1 MNILNKTTQF
11 VHYILKSYISNNSI
25 AVDCTVGNGNDTLFL
40 AKNCHYVFGFD
51 IQNKAIETT
60 DYLLKQNG
68 CNNYKLYLDSHS
80 QIDKYIKQKVDIIVF
95 NLGYLPKADKSITTN
110 YDTTIK
116 ALDSCLNLMS
126 DNGVIAITIYY
137 GHQQGKTEREALL
150 NYLDQID
157 QKKYMVRYIST
168 LNSDKCPPEVV
179 FITQKGK
186 QIII

>member
-1 MNILNKTTQF
+1 MHDRVF
-11 VHYILKSYISNNSI
+11 I
-25 AVDCTVGNGNDTLFL
+25 A
-40 AKNCHYVFGFD
+40 
-51 IQNKAIETT
+51 
-60 DYLLKQNG
+60 DYLASYFDELEPKEFYRAIFPAG
-68 CNNYKLYLDSHS
+68 ELASHS
-80 QIDKYIKQKVDIIVF
+80 EIDKYIKQKVDIIVF
-95 NLGYLPKADKSITTN
+95 NLGYLPKSDKSITTN

-137 GHQQGKTEREALL
+137 GHQQGKMEREALL
-150 NYLDQID
+150 KYLDQID